1 MAERRM
7 FSKSVVNN
15 DTFLDLPPIVRCLYF
30 QLCIEA
36 DDDGFNDKAKSTAR
50 MIGATSKDLDQLID
64 YGFII
69 RFPNGV
75 VVDAYWLRNNSI
87 RKDRYKPTI
96 YKEEF
101 AMLELTKDGTYKLK
115 NTEENQ
121 ESIATKSSEKPSDR
135 AIETNCQPNKENV
148 ETNGKPTV
156 DKLATQ
162 VRLGKVRLNNT
173 IHKSTTVNS
182 ILSKPVN
189 NFGLPVDNYESESLS
204 SAGNVAVEI
213 SGSAAQGNEPEK
225 PSASLDGWMDKYKL
239 KSKDAWDAFWE
250 VYPRKQG
257 TVNEIKAAFLQL
269 MVNGVAL
276 GDLICAAEKYA
287 QEITDSRTEK
297 KYIKMPLNFLQ
308 QKIWRSY
315 IPRYLPSC
323 PYCHGKGVY
332 QDSAGMHVCNCDARY
347 KGVKT

>member
-36 DDDGFNDKAKSTAR
+36 DDDGFNDKVNATIR
-50 MIGATSKDLDQLID
+50 MIGASSKDMDRLID
-64 YGFII
+64 SGFII
-69 RFPNGV
+69 RFQNGTI
-75 VVDAYWLRNNSI
+75 VDTFWRRNNLI
-87 RKDRYKPTI
+87 KKDRYRKTVHQ
-96 YKEEF
+96 EEF
-101 AMLELTKDGTYKLK
+101 AMLELTNDGMYKLK
-115 NTEENQ
+115 DDVKTELKNICEPRQEAVGPNCFQTGTKLEPERNQ
-121 ESIATKSSEKPSDR
+121 TGTKLEP
-135 AIETNCQPNKENV
+135 
-148 ETNGKPTV
+148 
-156 DKLATQ
+156 Q

-182 ILSKPVN
+182 ILSKPVDKS
-189 NFGLPVDNYESESLS
+189 GLPVDNSDSQSLP
-204 SAGNVAVEI
+204 SAGNIAVEI
-213 SGSAAQGNEPEK
+213 SSPPAQENVPENQ
-225 PSASLDGWMDKYKL
+225 SGSLDGWMDKYKL

-269 MVNGVAL
+269 MVNGVAP

-297 KYIKMPLNFLQ
+297 KFIKMPLNFLQ
-308 QKIWRSY
+308 QGVWRSY

>member
-1 MAERRM
+1 M
-7 FSKSVVNN
+7 
-15 DTFLDLPPIVRCLYF
+15 
-30 QLCIEA
+30 
-36 DDDGFNDKAKSTAR
+36 
-50 MIGATSKDLDQLID
+50 
-64 YGFII
+64 
-69 RFPNGV
+69 
-75 VVDAYWLRNNSI
+75 
-87 RKDRYKPTI
+87 
-96 YKEEF
+96 
-101 AMLELTKDGTYKLK
+101 
-115 NTEENQ
+115 
-121 ESIATKSSEKPSDR
+121 
-135 AIETNCQPNKENV
+135 
-148 ETNGKPTV
+148 
-156 DKLATQ
+156 
-162 VRLGKVRLNNT
+162 
-173 IHKSTTVNS
+173 
-182 ILSKPVN
+182 N
-189 NFGLPVDNYESESLS
+189 NFGLPVDKSDSQSLS

-213 SGSAAQGNEPEK
+213 SGSAAQKNVPENQ
-225 PSASLDGWMDKYKL
+225 SGSLDGWMDKYKL

-269 MVNGVAL
+269 MVNGVAP

-297 KYIKMPLNFLQ
+297 KFIKMPLNFLQ